1 MQEASK
7 ATPSRGPT
15 IHTVAAAAG
24 VAASTVS
31 RALSNPGRVNA
42 VTRKR
47 IEEIAAEL
55 GYARKAREQPV
66 TSGSLKTVAV
76 FVSDITN
83 PFYFDIIRGTQQQL
97 KAAGYAQ
104 LLVDTEESAELEGA
118 MMDRLRGSFDGAIL
132 AASRLS
138 DTELGALSGSVPL
151 VVINRNVKGVPGIV
165 IDTPTG
171 VVQALEHLVSLGH
184 RDIVYVAGPARSWA
198 NEMRWRALRLAAG
211 KHGLEPR
218 RIGPFPPGRTAGSA
232 AADAVLNSGATACV
246 AYNDLVAIGML
257 SRFHERGIDV
267 PARISV
273 VGCDDIFGADFCRPP
288 LTTLTAPIEQVGRVA
303 VSMLLDTLEQRPG
316 ARRSRVVLP
325 THLTVR
331 ESTGP
336 VPGFTE
342 SLNSLKNEVEK

>member
-1 MQEASK
+1 MPEASK
-7 ATPSRGPT
+7 TTSDRGPT

-47 IEEIAAEL
+47 IEDIAAEL
-55 GYARKAREQPV
+55 GYSRPARQQPPM
-66 TSGSLKTVAV
+66 SGPLKTVAV
-76 FVSDITN
+76 FVADITN
-83 PFYFDIIRGTQQQL
+83 PFYFDVIRGTQQQL

-104 LLVDTEESAELEGA
+104 LLVDTEESGELEGD
-118 MMDRLRGSFDGAIL
+118 MVTRLRGSFDGAIL

-138 DTELGALSGSVPL
+138 DKELGTLSQSIPL

-198 NEMRWRALRLAAG
+198 NEMRWRALRQAAG
-211 KHGLEPR
+211 KHGLEAR
-218 RIGPFPPGRTAGSA
+218 RIGPFPPDRTAGSA

-257 SRFHERGIDV
+257 RRFKERGIDV
-267 PARISV
+267 PGRISV
-273 VGCDDIFGADFCRPP
+273 VGCDDIFGADFCHPP

-303 VSMLLDTLEQRPG
+303 VSMLLGTLEQRPG
-316 ARRSRVVLP
+316 ARRTQVVLP

-336 VPGFTE
+336 VSGSTQSIDP
-342 SLNSLKNEVEK
+342 L